1 MKILLILSFI
11 LFQLPLAFYGDTMRR
26 LNRMK
31 YYNALKAD
39 NYIFENGDISENK
52 YMSLNLLSSWILS
65 LFPLIG
71 GLNIHWLLAI
81 VIAVISSQLIVP
93 FIAFSLYP
101 FNTIYSIRKLKLIAT
116 IYPILGFILYFIAK

>member
-1 MKILLILSFI
+1 
-11 LFQLPLAFYGDTMRR
+11 
-26 LNRMK
+26 MK

-101 FNTIYSIRKLKLIAT
+101 FNTIYSIRKLKFIAT